1 MARRGKK
8 GRTKKRKTKGN
19 RPAKPKVEVVDDEPS
34 SAPPLPDAGVAED
47 VSGAIEVVG
56 GEKTEDAPDVFDL
69 DEDSRVD
76 AEAVEDAEVAAE
88 AEAAAVA
95 AEEAAVAGAAAKVE
109 AEAEEGEVE
118 AEAEEGEAEA
128 EAEEGEAEAVE
139 AARPAGH
146 PFPSATAAPTAEAD
160 EPLDLGPTSTP
171 EARARLLAEALAHAD
186 MQEARYRVPTESRRL
201 GRIKGGIALAIFLLA
216 GILVLAPPRFVS
228 PEAPVGVADADR
240 VSGVIT
246 ALLLQAEQV
255 DAFRVRE
262 RRLPLSLDELGV
274 AVPGVRYVRSSNR
287 LYQLIAYAPTGRA
300 VVYDSAAP
308 APAFGEAEVA
318 WRGEGGGS

>member
-1 MARRGKK
+1 LARRGKK
-8 GRTKKRKTKGN
+8 GRTKKRKTKGD
-19 RPAKPKVEVVDDEPS
+19 RPAKPKVVEVVDDEPS
-34 SAPPLPDAGVAED
+34 SAPPLPDAGAAED

-56 GEKTEDAPDVFDL
+56 DAKTDDAPDVFDL
-69 DEDSRVD
+69 DEAAEVE
-76 AEAVEDAEVAAE
+76 AEAVEVEADSEAEAIEAE
-88 AEAAAVA
+88 AE
-95 AEEAAVAGAAAKVE
+95 KVE
-109 AEAEEGEVE
+109 AEAAEEGEVE
-118 AEAEEGEAEA
+118 AEAGQVDAEA
-128 EAEEGEAEAVE
+128 EGGEAEAVE
-139 AARPAGH
+139 PARPTAH
-146 PFPSATAAPTAEAD
+146 AEPNVTAAPTAEAD
-160 EPLDLGPTSTP
+160 HPLDLGPTSTP

-186 MQEARYRVPTESRRL
+186 MQEARYRVPTESRTL
-201 GRIKGGIALAIFLLA
+201 GRIKGAIALAIFLLA

-262 RRLPLSLDELGV
+262 RRLPVSLDELGV
-274 AVPGVRYVRSSNR
+274 TVPGVRYVRSSNR

-308 APAFGEAEVA
+308 APEFTEAELA
-318 WRGEGGGS
+318 WRGEGGS

>member
-1 MARRGKK
+1 LASRGKK
-8 GRTKKRKTKGN
+8 GRTKKGKEEGN
-19 RPAKPKVEVVDDEPS
+19 RPAKPKVVAVVDDEPS
-34 SAPPLPDAGVAED
+34 SAPPLPDAVAVED
-47 VSGAIEVVG
+47 VSGAEVVG
-56 GEKTEDAPDVFDL
+56 GEKTEDALDVFDL
-69 DEDSRVD
+69 DEDARVD
-76 AEAVEDAEVAAE
+76 AEAVEAEKVEADSEEEAIEAEAEAVDAEAVAAE
-88 AEAAAVA
+88 AE
-95 AEEAAVAGAAAKVE
+95 KVE
-109 AEAEEGEVE
+109 AEAEEV
-118 AEAEEGEAEA
+118 EAEA
-128 EAEEGEAEAVE
+128 EAEDVRAEAVE
-139 AARPAGH
+139 AARPTAH
-146 PFPSATAAPTAEAD
+146 AEPSATAAQTAEAD
-160 EPLDLGPTSTP
+160 DALDLGPTSTP

>member
-228 PEAPVGVADADR
+228 PEAPVGIADADR

>member
-1 MARRGKK
+1 MASRGKK

>member
-1 MARRGKK
+1 
-8 GRTKKRKTKGN
+8 
-19 RPAKPKVEVVDDEPS
+19 
-34 SAPPLPDAGVAED
+34 VAED

-118 AEAEEGEAEA
+118 AEAEEGEAAAEAEEGEAEA

-228 PEAPVGVADADR
+228 PEAPVGIADADR